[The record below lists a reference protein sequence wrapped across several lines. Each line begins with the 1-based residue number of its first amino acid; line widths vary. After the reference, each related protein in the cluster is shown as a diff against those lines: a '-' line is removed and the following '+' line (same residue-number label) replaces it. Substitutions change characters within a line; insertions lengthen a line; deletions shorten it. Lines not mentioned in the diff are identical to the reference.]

1 MNGRMEQI
9 KPERAPSAHPAHHDR
24 SLSTLSLAGTLNPT
38 QRFAKKR
45 QHGQGQAAVAVA
57 QSNLYKKR
65 IFLNLLIGYS
75 FYGTGSFTQNYGHT
89 LFFIAYFK
97 CNSVYYFIKGDYMD
111 IDMLLTLIFGTVM
124 FIFLIIA
131 YLLYRQ
137 DQKIKNDCTEKTKGK
152 VVKYSWQSSRAPVVE
167 YMVNDVT

>member
-9 KPERAPSAHPAHHDR
+9 KPERAPSAHPAYHDR

-75 FYGTGSFTQNYGHT
+75 FYGTVSFTQNYRHT
-89 LFFIAYFK
+89 PVGTCLV
-97 CNSVYYFIKGDYMD
+97 CNYY
-111 IDMLLTLIFGTVM
+111 
-124 FIFLIIA
+124 
-131 YLLYRQ
+131 
-137 DQKIKNDCTEKTKGK
+137 KICYNITCIWNEC
-152 VVKYSWQSSRAPVVE
+152 YI
-167 YMVNDVT
+167 

>member
-1 MNGRMEQI
+1 D
-9 KPERAPSAHPAHHDR
+9 PLPAPVLAHPCPSPPPPSLLPYPSLFRSHPAYHDR

-75 FYGTGSFTQNYGHT
+75 IYGTGSFTQNY
-89 LFFIAYFK
+89 
-97 CNSVYYFIKGDYMD
+97 
-111 IDMLLTLIFGTVM
+111 
-124 FIFLIIA
+124 
-131 YLLYRQ
+131 
-137 DQKIKNDCTEKTKGK
+137 
-152 VVKYSWQSSRAPVVE
+152 
-167 YMVNDVT
+167 

>member
-1 MNGRMEQI
+1 
-9 KPERAPSAHPAHHDR
+9 APSAHPAYHDR

-75 FYGTGSFTQNYGHT
+75 FYGTGSFTQNY
-89 LFFIAYFK
+89 
-97 CNSVYYFIKGDYMD
+97 CNTPLENFVLPFMMNINQLNIKHPYK
-111 IDMLLTLIFGTVM
+111 
-124 FIFLIIA
+124 
-131 YLLYRQ
+131 Q
-137 DQKIKNDCTEKTKGK
+137 
-152 VVKYSWQSSRAPVVE
+152 
-167 YMVNDVT
+167 